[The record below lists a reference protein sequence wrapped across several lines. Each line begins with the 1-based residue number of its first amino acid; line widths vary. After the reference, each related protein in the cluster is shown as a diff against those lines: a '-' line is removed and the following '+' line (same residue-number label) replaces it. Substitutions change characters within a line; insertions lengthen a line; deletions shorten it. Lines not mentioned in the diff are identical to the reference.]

1 LRHPLR
7 KETILK
13 KIIEVRPFDNIDES
27 KQHCLTSGSA
37 LYFFRNSNP
46 LPHLFPLSCCSRY
59 LMQHLLPHLFPLSC
73 CSRYLM
79 QHLRSWLRVA
89 RTFIREPLSLSSNP
103 NQCGH
108 GSILAAEGFEG
119 QLPLLIIRSLV
130 ISLFSSVISLFSSYV
145 TSNSSIQ
152 VLLCPFS
159 IIRYSIR
166 PFSII

>member
-1 LRHPLR
+1 M
-7 KETILK
+7 
-13 KIIEVRPFDNIDES
+13 RPFDNIDES

-46 LPHLFPLSCCSRY
+46 
-59 LMQHLLPHLFPLSC
+59 LPHLFPLSC

-166 PFSII
+166 PFSIIWVNRWSSWSSIRSLSFFSDPRPERVDAADWSKK